1 MQSAIK
7 LPHYLDARERFLRAM
22 GKEQAQQRR
31 LFTLFGVDDAGS
43 LEDAMMQNP
52 ALHAEDRKK
61 YNELVTQL
69 DYASRIHDL
78 AKAEQQRKVA
88 EVQKLVDTD
97 IKLLDC

>member
-1 MQSAIK
+1 MQTAIK

-31 LFTLFGVDDAGS
+31 LFTLFGADDPGA
-43 LEDAMMQNP
+43 LEDSMMQNP
-52 ALHAEDRKK
+52 ALHAEERKK
-61 YNELVTQL
+61 YNELVVQL

-88 EVQKLVDTD
+88 EVQKLVDND

>member
-22 GKEQAQQRR
+22 GKEQGQQRR

-43 LEDAMMQNP
+43 LENAMMQNP
-52 ALHAEDRKK
+52 TLHAEERKK
-61 YNELVTQL
+61 YGELVVQL

-88 EVQKLVDTD
+88 EVQKLVDAD